1 MLCALLT
8 DGACFFGMVAVEW
21 LCASAL
27 AGMWLFSVIQH
38 GQQLSGFWGQY
49 SNEARTEILVAMLG
63 YLSICV
69 TGMLFLN
76 GVWTF
81 QAACTTMM
89 NRDVGFCEVAFH
101 NVNELG
107 DLGSE
112 LQLVEVS
119 EDDVESGRMVFLPE
133 KSAAMA

>member
-1 MLCALLT
+1 MLCALLS

-21 LCASAL
+21 LSASAL
-27 AGMWLFSVIQH
+27 AGMWLFTVVHH
-38 GQQLSGFWGQY
+38 GQELSGFWAQP
-49 SNEARTEILVAMLG
+49 SNEARTEVLVSVLG

-76 GVWTF
+76 ATWTF

-89 NRDVGFCEVAFH
+89 NRDVGLCEVAFH

-112 LQLVEVS
+112 LRLVELWD
-119 EDDVESGRMVFLPE
+119 EDLEAGRAIDLPE
-133 KSAAMA
+133 KSAAAA